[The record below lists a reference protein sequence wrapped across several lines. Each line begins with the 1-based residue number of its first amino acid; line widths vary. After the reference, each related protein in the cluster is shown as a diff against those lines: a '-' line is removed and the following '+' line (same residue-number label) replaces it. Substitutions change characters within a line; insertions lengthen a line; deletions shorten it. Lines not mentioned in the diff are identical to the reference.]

1 MIKNN
6 SSTPSQVSPEALV
19 KELLQ
24 AHREL
29 VPRQK
34 GESIPPSY
42 FVVAKLV
49 SNLDTR
55 AWEKICAECL
65 PEGWY
70 TLELSDMSAF
80 VHMANLTVGKRMHSS
95 ELVGQMLLASPFLL
109 QTEKEIIRARR
120 ATTPLALAR
129 FTFGDVSTANTEHAT
144 HILHDAVQVHGD
156 ICDTLGIL
164 DAQNF
169 ALILPSAKP
178 FKAQSVV
185 ENILD
190 ECASQKLR
198 LHAGIAE
205 LSREN
210 CNVQCLLKNAGE
222 ALQTALQDRVP
233 LRMYKKTAQSLDDTR
248 TLVLSHEKRFLFGG
262 GDEV

>member
-6 SSTPSQVSPEALV
+6 TSTPSQVTPEALV
-19 KELLQ
+19 QELLQ

-34 GESIPPSY
+34 GENIPPSY

-65 PEGWY
+65 PEGWC
-70 TLELSDMSAF
+70 TLELSEMSAF

-95 ELVGQMLLASPFLL
+95 EVVGQMLLASPFLL
-109 QTEKEIIRARR
+109 QAEKEIIRSRR

-129 FTFGDVSTANTEHAT
+129 FTFNKSCATDLEQAT

-164 DAQNF
+164 DAHSF
-169 ALILPSAKP
+169 ALILPGAKP
-178 FKAQSVV
+178 FKAQSLV

-190 ECASQKLR
+190 ECASQKLM

-205 LSREN
+205 MSRETY
-210 CNVQCLLKNAGE
+210 NVQCLLENAGD
-222 ALQTALQDRVP
+222 ALHTALQDQVP
-233 LRMYKKTAQSLDDTR
+233 LRMYKKIAKSLDDTS

-262 GDEV
+262 GHEV